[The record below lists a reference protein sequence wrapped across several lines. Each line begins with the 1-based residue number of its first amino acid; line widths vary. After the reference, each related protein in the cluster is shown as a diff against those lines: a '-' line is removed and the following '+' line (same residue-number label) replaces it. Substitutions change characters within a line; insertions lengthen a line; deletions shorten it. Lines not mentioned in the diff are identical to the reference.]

1 MEEEDEEEDWGG
13 AVTMAVAVVEM
24 VCVEPPVPIRAAQS
38 VALSCVLVAT
48 VTLDGRAKATLNRA
62 VGMHLA
68 PMCVGGHDQ
77 VMDGEVPHHHSFLQF
92 SMIESSLLQVAER
105 P

>member
-1 MEEEDEEEDWGG
+1 M
-13 AVTMAVAVVEM
+13 VVLVLEVVKM
-24 VCVEPPVPIRAAQS
+24 VCVEPLVPIRAAQS
-38 VALSCVLVAT
+38 EALSCVLVAT
-48 VTLDGRAKATLNRA
+48 VKLDGRAKATLNRA

-92 SMIESSLLQVAER
+92 SMIESSRLQVVER
-105 P
+105 L